1 MAKKKR
7 NRLSIDFSGFEEYYE
22 KFDRLNADSKKIT
35 EKALQKSYEMIT
47 PGIKKAIQPHHLTG
61 ATENALRENEKV
73 EWQGNLGTIHVGFS
87 ISEGGLASIF
97 LMYGT
102 PRIDPPDKKLYNSIY
117 GAAIKKKA
125 QALQKEIFDEELKKV
140 MK

>member
-47 PGIKKAIQPHHLTG
+47 PGIKKAIQPHHLSRIV
-61 ATENALRENEKV
+61 AMSFCE
-73 EWQGNLGTIHVGFS
+73 
-87 ISEGGLASIF
+87 
-97 LMYGT
+97 
-102 PRIDPPDKKLYNSIY
+102 PRS
-117 GAAIKKKA
+117 
-125 QALQKEIFDEELKKV
+125 
-140 MK
+140 